1 LGGGISVFSDTDTP
15 AGVSQVIVT
24 GNTVTGNVAQ
34 NAVGGATLGYGGGI
48 YVVTGTLT
56 GAGTETVT
64 IGGTGKANIVRNNVA
79 DGFGGGISV
88 VARPAPS
95 GKHTVDVTAN
105 TVSANTAKLG
115 GGGLHLFLL
124 AADRT
129 AGSAPDAI
137 LRATKNVING
147 NHAQADVDASTPAAV
162 PVGGGIFAE
171 LDSDRTAAAAVS
183 FSVSG
188 NTIERND
195 ASHGGGVSLL
205 ASADDDPDNDGNTA
219 PADAVIVFDHNLV
232 AQNAARDESTAG
244 ASGGGVHTLAVARGG
259 SATARIV
266 LDFLTVAANET
277 EIGAGGIEIE
287 ESHPAN
293 SIGTQ
298 GTTELV
304 LSNSI
309 IVNNEGFGVGGTV
322 LPGPSASV
330 AVSYT
335 DAFGNFSGNYEAQLG
350 VTPGTNGNIS
360 VDPALDALFL
370 PRLCGP
376 VVDAG
381 DPAIPATLEPL
392 PNGGRVNLGHLGN
405 TESATRTFP
414 DVNGDG
420 LIDGLDVV
428 GIAVSFSAVSPD
440 PRYSLAADRDL
451 NGLVDGE
458 DLAFVTAF
466 YAQSC
471 P

>member
-1 LGGGISVFSDTDTP
+1 VT
-15 AGVSQVIVT
+15 VT
-24 GNTVTGNVAQ
+24 GNTVSGNTAQ
-34 NAVGGATLGYGGGI
+34 SAVGGATLGFGGGI
-48 YVVTGTLT
+48 YVATGTLT

-64 IGGTGKANIVRNNVA
+64 IGSTGRANIVRNNVA
-79 DGFGGGISV
+79 EGFGGGISMV
-88 VARPAPS
+88 SRPAPS
-95 GKHTVDVTAN
+95 GKHTVDVAAN
-105 TVSANTAKLG
+105 TVSANTAKSG
-115 GGGLHLFLL
+115 GGGLHLLL
-124 AADRT
+124 IAADRT

-137 LRATKNVING
+137 VRATNNVING
-147 NHAQADVDASTPAAV
+147 NHAQADADASGPATV

-171 LDSDRTAAAAVS
+171 LDSDRTPAAAIL
-183 FSVSG
+183 FSITG
-188 NTIERND
+188 NTIEHND
-195 ASHGGGVSLL
+195 AGHGGGVSLL
-205 ASADDDPDNDGNTA
+205 ASADDDPASDGNTA
-219 PADAVIVFDHNLV
+219 PADAVITFDHDLV

-259 SATARIV
+259 SANARIE
-266 LDFLTVAANET
+266 LAFLTVASNET
-277 EIGAGGIEIE
+277 EVGAGGIEIE

-293 SIGTQ
+293 SVGSQ

-304 LSNSI
+304 LTNSI
-309 IVNNEGFGVGGTV
+309 IANNEGFGVGGSV
-322 LPGPSASV
+322 LPSASASV
-330 AVSYT
+330 GVSYT

-350 VTPGTNGNIS
+350 ITPGTNGNIS

-405 TESATRTFP
+405 TGSATRTFP
-414 DVNGDG
+414 DVTGDG
-420 LIDGLDVV
+420 LIDGLDIVA
-428 GIAVSFSAVSPD
+428 IAVSFSAVSPD

-451 NGLVDGE
+451 NGMVDGE